1 MVKKIM
7 AFVFSVL
14 MASGVSTTSVDVNS
28 YTALSKNT
36 EEVEGVIYK
45 DDYKSV
51 DVECS
56 PASISAA
63 AACKRALENAD
74 DYFDSVMK
82 QVYYRIYR
90 ASGNGWMSV
99 TIYSSEIEDRAVFDV
114 DRAAEVLIDRG
125 YVVNLSKDSQGW
137 VLEISWSDCYEG

>member
-14 MASGVSTTSVDVNS
+14 MASGINTASVDVDS
-28 YTALSKNT
+28 CTALSKNT
-36 EEVEGVIYK
+36 DEVEGVLHK

-56 PASISAA
+56 PTSISAA
-63 AACKRALENAD
+63 AACKQALESTDN
-74 DYFDSVMK
+74 YFDSIMK

-90 ASGNGWMSV
+90 ASDNGWMSV
-99 TIYSSEIEDRAVFDV
+99 TIYSSEVEDRIVFDV
-114 DRAAEVLIDRG
+114 DRAVEVLISRG
-125 YVVNLSKDSQGW
+125 YAVNLNKDSQGW
-137 VLEISWSDCYEG
+137 VLEVIWADCYE

>member
-7 AFVFSVL
+7 SFIFSTVLVFGSL
-14 MASGVSTTSVDVNS
+14 AASTAVDS

-36 EEVEGVIYK
+36 DEIEGVLYK
-45 DDYKSV
+45 DNYVSV

-56 PASISAA
+56 PTSISAA
-63 AACKRALENAD
+63 AACKRALENTD
-74 DYFDSVMK
+74 NYFDSAMK

-114 DRAAEVLIDRG
+114 DHAVKILIDRG
-125 YVVNLSKDSQGW
+125 YAVNLSKDSQGW
-137 VLEISWSDCYEG
+137 VLEVIWADCYD

>member
-1 MVKKIM
+1 MVRKIM

-14 MASGVSTTSVDVNS
+14 LASGDSVTSVDVDS

-36 EEVEGVIYK
+36 EEVEGVTYK

-56 PASISAA
+56 PTSISAA
-63 AACKRALENAD
+63 AACKRALESAD
-74 DYFDSVMK
+74 DYFDTVMK

-114 DRAAEVLIDRG
+114 DRATEVLIGRG
-125 YVVNLSKDSQGW
+125 YIVNLSKDSQGW
-137 VLEISWSDCYEG
+137 VLEISWSDCYE

>member
-14 MASGVSTTSVDVNS
+14 MASGVNATSVDVDS
-28 YTALSKNT
+28 CTALSKNT
-36 EEVEGVIYK
+36 DEVEGVLYK

-56 PASISAA
+56 PTSISAA
-63 AACKRALENAD
+63 AACKQALESTDN
-74 DYFDSVMK
+74 YFDSIMK

-99 TIYSSEIEDRAVFDV
+99 TIYSSEIEDKAVLDIDRAV
-114 DRAAEVLIDRG
+114 EVLTGRG
-125 YVVNLSKDSQGW
+125 YAVNLSKDSQGW
-137 VLEISWSDCYEG
+137 VLEIVWVDCYE

>member
-1 MVKKIM
+1 MVRKIM

-14 MASGVSTTSVDVNS
+14 LASGDSVTSVDVDS

-36 EEVEGVIYK
+36 EEVEGVTYK

-56 PASISAA
+56 PTSISAA
-63 AACKRALENAD
+63 AACKRALESAD
-74 DYFDSVMK
+74 DYFDTVMK

-137 VLEISWSDCYEG
+137 VLEISWSDCYA

>member
-7 AFVFSVL
+7 AFVFSIL
-14 MASGVSTTSVDVNS
+14 MASGVNATSVDVNS
-28 YTALSKNT
+28 CTALSKNT
-36 EEVEGVIYK
+36 DEVEGILCK

-56 PASISAA
+56 PASISAS
-63 AACKRALENAD
+63 AACKRALESTD
-74 DYFDSVMK
+74 DYFDSIMK
-82 QVYYRIYR
+82 QIYYRIYR

-114 DRAAEVLIDRG
+114 DRAVEVLISRG
-125 YVVNLSKDSQGW
+125 YTVNLNKDSQGW
-137 VLEISWSDCYEG
+137 VLEIVWADCHE

>member
-1 MVKKIM
+1 M
-7 AFVFSVL
+7 
-14 MASGVSTTSVDVNS
+14 
-28 YTALSKNT
+28 
-36 EEVEGVIYK
+36 YK

-56 PASISAA
+56 PTSISAA
-63 AACKRALENAD
+63 AACKRALENTD

-99 TIYSSEIEDRAVFDV
+99 TIYSSEVEDNAVFDV
-114 DRAAEVLIDRG
+114 DRAAEVLMSRG

-137 VLEISWSDCYEG
+137 VLEISWSDCYE

>member
-14 MASGVSTTSVDVNS
+14 MASSVTTTSVDVDS

-36 EEVEGVIYK
+36 DEIEGMLYK

-56 PASISAA
+56 PTSISAS
-63 AACKRALENAD
+63 AACKRALESTDN
-74 DYFDSVMK
+74 YFDSIMK
-82 QVYYRIYR
+82 QIYHRIYR

-99 TIYSSEIEDRAVFDV
+99 TIYSNEVEDRTVFDIDRAV
-114 DRAAEVLIDRG
+114 EVLTSRG
-125 YVVNLSKDSQGW
+125 YAVNLSKDSQGW
-137 VLEISWSDCYEG
+137 VLEVIWADCYE

>member
-1 MVKKIM
+1 MVKKIL
-7 AFVFSVL
+7 AFVFSIL
-14 MASGVSTTSVDVNS
+14 MASSANASTADVHQ

-36 EEVEGVIYK
+36 DEVEGVIYK
-45 DDYKSV
+45 DGYASV

-56 PASISAA
+56 PTSISAS
-63 AACKRALENAD
+63 AACKRALENTD
-74 DYFDSVMK
+74 DYFDSAMK

-114 DRAAEVLIDRG
+114 DRAVEILINRG
-125 YVVNLSKDSQGW
+125 YTVNLGKDSQGW
-137 VLEISWSDCYEG
+137 VLEIVWADCYE

>member
-14 MASGVSTTSVDVNS
+14 MASGVSTDSVNVNPC
-28 YTALSKNT
+28 TALSKNT
-36 EEVEGVIYK
+36 DEIEGVLYK

-56 PASISAA
+56 PTSISAA
-63 AACKRALENAD
+63 AACKRALESTD
-74 DYFDSVMK
+74 DYFDSIMK
-82 QVYYRIYR
+82 QIYYRIYR

-99 TIYSSEIEDRAVFDV
+99 TIYSSEIEDRTVFDA
-114 DRAAEVLIDRG
+114 DRAVEILINRG
-125 YVVNLSKDSQGW
+125 YTVNLNKDSQGW
-137 VLEISWSDCYEG
+137 VLEIVWADCYE

>member
-56 PASISAA
+56 PTSISAA
-63 AACKRALENAD
+63 AACKRALENTD

-114 DRAAEVLIDRG
+114 DRATEVLISRG

-137 VLEISWSDCYEG
+137 VLEISWSDCYE

>member
-14 MASGVSTTSVDVNS
+14 MASGINTTLIDVDS

-36 EEVEGVIYK
+36 DEVEGVLYK

-56 PASISAA
+56 PTSISAS
-63 AACKRALENAD
+63 AACKRALESTD

-82 QVYYRIYR
+82 QIYYRIYR

-114 DRAAEVLIDRG
+114 DRAVEVLISRG
-125 YVVNLSKDSQGW
+125 YAVNLSKDSQGW
-137 VLEISWSDCYEG
+137 VLEIVWADCYE

>member
-7 AFVFSVL
+7 AFVFSVM
-14 MASGVSTTSVDVNS
+14 MASGASVTSVDVDS
-28 YTALSKNT
+28 YAALSKNT
-36 EEVEGVIYK
+36 EEVEGVMYK

-51 DVECS
+51 DAECS
-56 PASISAA
+56 PTSISAA
-63 AACKRALENAD
+63 AACKRALENTD
-74 DYFDSVMK
+74 NYFDSVMK
-82 QVYYRIYR
+82 QIYYRIYR

-114 DRAAEVLIDRG
+114 DRAAEMLIDRG

-137 VLEISWSDCYEG
+137 VLEISWGDCYE

>member
-7 AFVFSVL
+7 AFVFSTVMVFGS
-14 MASGVSTTSVDVNS
+14 MAASTAVDS
-28 YTALSKNT
+28 YAALSKNT
-36 EEVEGVIYK
+36 DEVEGVLYK

-56 PASISAA
+56 PTSISAA
-63 AACKRALENAD
+63 AACKQALESTDN
-74 DYFDSVMK
+74 YFDSIMK

-114 DRAAEVLIDRG
+114 DRAVKVLISRG
-125 YVVNLSKDSQGW
+125 YTVNLSKDSQGW
-137 VLEISWSDCYEG
+137 VLEIAWADCYE

>member
-1 MVKKIM
+1 MVKKII
-7 AFVFSVL
+7 AFVFSTVMVFGSL
-14 MASGVSTTSVDVNS
+14 AASTAVDS

-36 EEVEGVIYK
+36 DEVEGVLYK

-56 PASISAA
+56 PTSISAA
-63 AACKRALENAD
+63 AACKRALESTD
-74 DYFDSVMK
+74 DNFDSVMK

-99 TIYSSEIEDRAVFDV
+99 TVYSSEVENRAVFDV
-114 DRAAEVLIDRG
+114 DRAAEVLLDRG

-137 VLEISWSDCYEG
+137 VLEISWSDCYE

>member
-1 MVKKIM
+1 MVRKIM

-14 MASGVSTTSVDVNS
+14 MASSVSTASADVDS
-28 YTALSKNT
+28 CTALSKNT
-36 EEVEGVIYK
+36 EEVEGVTYK
-45 DDYKSV
+45 DNYKSV

-56 PASISAA
+56 PTSISAA
-63 AACKRALENAD
+63 AACKRALENTD

-82 QVYYRIYR
+82 QIYYRIYR
-90 ASGNGWMSV
+90 ASGNGWMSA

-114 DRAAEVLIDRG
+114 DRAAEVLISRG

-137 VLEISWSDCYEG
+137 VLEISWGDCYE

>member
-1 MVKKIM
+1 MVRKIM

-14 MASGVSTTSVDVNS
+14 MASGASTTSVDVNS

-36 EEVEGVIYK
+36 EEVEGMIYK

-56 PASISAA
+56 PTSISAA
-63 AACKRALENAD
+63 AACKRALENTD
-74 DYFDSVMK
+74 DYFDTVMK

-99 TIYSSEIEDRAVFDV
+99 TIYSSEIEDRAVFDA
-114 DRAAEVLIDRG
+114 DRAAEVLINRG

-137 VLEISWSDCYEG
+137 VLEISWSDCYE

>member
-1 MVKKIM
+1 MVRKIM

-56 PASISAA
+56 PTSISAA
-63 AACKRALENAD
+63 AACKRALENTD

-82 QVYYRIYR
+82 QIYYRIYR

-114 DRAAEVLIDRG
+114 DRAVEVLTGRG
-125 YVVNLSKDSQGW
+125 YAVNLSKDSQGW
-137 VLEISWSDCYEG
+137 VLEIVWADCYE

>member
-1 MVKKIM
+1 MIKKIM

-36 EEVEGVIYK
+36 EEVEGVTYK
-45 DDYKSV
+45 DDYVSV

-56 PASISAA
+56 PTSISAA
-63 AACKRALENAD
+63 AACKRALESTD
-74 DYFDSVMK
+74 DYFDTVMK

-99 TIYSSEIEDRAVFDV
+99 TIYSSEIEDRTVFDA
-114 DRAAEVLIDRG
+114 DRAVEVLTDRG
-125 YVVNLSKDSQGW
+125 YAVNLSKDSQGW
-137 VLEISWSDCYEG
+137 VLEIVWADCYE

>member
-7 AFVFSVL
+7 VFVFPVL
-14 MASGVSTTSVDVNS
+14 MASGANTATVDVDS

-36 EEVEGVIYK
+36 DEIEGVLYK

-56 PASISAA
+56 STSISAV
-63 AACKRALENAD
+63 AACKRALESTD
-74 DYFDSVMK
+74 DYFDSIMK
-82 QVYYRIYR
+82 QIYYRIYR

-114 DRAAEVLIDRG
+114 DRAVEALISRG
-125 YVVNLSKDSQGW
+125 YAVNLSKDSQGW
-137 VLEISWSDCYEG
+137 VLEVIWADCYE

>member
-14 MASGVSTTSVDVNS
+14 MASGVSMTSVDVNS

-63 AACKRALENAD
+63 AACKRALENTD
-74 DYFDSVMK
+74 DYFDTVMK
-82 QVYYRIYR
+82 RIYYRIYR
-90 ASGNGWMSV
+90 ASGNGWMSA
-99 TIYSSEIEDRAVFDV
+99 TIYSSEVEDRAVFDV
-114 DRAAEVLIDRG
+114 DRAAEVLISRG
-125 YVVNLSKDSQGW
+125 YVINLSKDSQGW
-137 VLEISWSDCYEG
+137 VLEISWSDCYE

>member
-7 AFVFSVL
+7 AFIFSIL
-14 MASGVSTTSVDVNS
+14 MASSANASTVDVNQ

-36 EEVEGVIYK
+36 DEVEGVLYK
-45 DDYKSV
+45 DNYKSV

-56 PASISAA
+56 PTSISAS
-63 AACKRALENAD
+63 AACKRALESTD

-114 DRAAEVLIDRG
+114 DRAAEVLISRG
-125 YVVNLSKDSQGW
+125 YAVNLSKDSQGW
-137 VLEISWSDCYEG
+137 VLEVIWADCYE

>member
-1 MVKKIM
+1 MVRKIM

-14 MASGVSTTSVDVNS
+14 MASGVSTTSVDVDS

-36 EEVEGVIYK
+36 EEVEGVMCK

-56 PASISAA
+56 PTSISAA
-63 AACKRALENAD
+63 AACKRALENTD

-82 QVYYRIYR
+82 QIYYRIYR

-114 DRAAEVLIDRG
+114 DRAADVLISRG
-125 YVVNLSKDSQGW
+125 YVINLSKDSQGW
-137 VLEISWSDCYEG
+137 VLEISWSDCYE